1 MKNPLKS
8 PFEKLMGHRV
18 LIPFP
23 KAEEKKGKV
32 ILLEGATAEQEA
44 ELIKKYLRI
53 KVLQIGGEVT
63 RVQPGDEIF
72 IPARCLA
79 PGRADAIQIND
90 EQFYIIQEV
99 DIAAV
104 Y

>member
-1 MKNPLKS
+1 MKS
-8 PFEKLMGHRV
+8 PFKELMGHRV

-32 ILLEGATAEQEA
+32 ILLEGASAAQEA

-53 KVLQIGGEVT
+53 TVIQIGGEVT
-63 RVQPGDEIF
+63 RVKPGDEIF
-72 IPARCLA
+72 VPARCLA
-79 PGRADAIQIND
+79 PGRADAVQID
-90 EQFYIIQEV
+90 GKMYYIMQEV

>member
-1 MKNPLKS
+1 MKS
-8 PFEKLMGHRV
+8 PFKGLMGHRV
-18 LIPFP
+18 LVPFP
-23 KAEEKKGKV
+23 TVESKSEV
-32 ILLEGATAEQEA
+32 ILLDGATKQQEE

-53 KVLQIGGEVT
+53 KVIQIGNEVT
-63 RVQPGDEIF
+63 RVKPGDEIF

-79 PGRADAIQIND
+79 PGRADAVQID
-90 EQFYIIQEV
+90 GEQFYIIQEV

>member
-1 MKNPLKS
+1 MKS

-23 KAEEKKGKV
+23 TVENKSEV
-32 ILLEGATAEQEA
+32 ILLEGTSKEQEE

-53 KVLQIGGEVT
+53 PVIQIGNEVT

-79 PGRADAIQIND
+79 PGRADAIEID
-90 EQFYIIQEV
+90 EQKFYVIQEV

>member
-1 MKNPLKS
+1 MTS
-8 PFEKLMGHRV
+8 PFKELMGHRV

-23 KAEEKKGKV
+23 TIEDSKSNI
-32 ILLEGATAEQEA
+32 ILLEGATAEEEA
-44 ELIKKYLRI
+44 KLIQKYLRI
-53 KVLQIGGEVT
+53 PVLQIGSEVT
-63 RVQPGDEIF
+63 RVKPNDEIF

-79 PGRADAIQIND
+79 PGRTDPIEVNGIKY
-90 EQFYIIQEV
+90 YIIQEA